1 MDKISC
7 NVINDIL
14 PLYADD
20 VVSEDTRKLVNEHL
34 SGCRECS
41 QRLSDIRSDI
51 RTDIETQAAEA
62 EKHAVVAAKKK
73 LRTKRIITIILSV
86 VVGAVIISMII
97 AGMRLVKIPVEYDE
111 SRFRAV
117 VREEGG
123 EDCLFLRYKG
133 RYDGHELVATRDAN
147 TGEEEMYIELYTTAW
162 GNLFG
167 NENDDSWHEL
177 SIWTLN
183 DRDGGYIN
191 ELRLISGDIRQF
203 YEPTRDYEKLIEN
216 STLLWERKDGITHS
230 AEPEHGL
237 FKAQQ

>member
-1 MDKISC
+1 MTKISC

-14 PLYADD
+14 PLYADE
-20 VVSEDTRKLVNEHL
+20 VVSEDTRVLVDDHL
-34 SGCRECS
+34 AECRECS
-41 QRLSDIRSDI
+41 QKLADLRRDIKA
-51 RTDIETQAAEA
+51 DIEAEAVEA
-62 EKHAVVAAKKK
+62 EKNAVVALK
-73 LRTKRIITIILSV
+73 KRIRIKKIITVIMSV
-86 VVGAVIISMII
+86 IAGAVIISAII
-97 AGMRLVKIPVEYDE
+97 GCMKLVKIPVEYDE
-111 SRFRAV
+111 SRFRVV